1 MLMKVAD
8 ILAAKGRNVST
19 VRPNERIETLTH
31 RLRLER
37 IGALIVTSNGVD
49 VEGIISERDIV
60 YGLAVHGRDALDMT
74 ASALMNLSV
83 PTCRP
88 EDTIA
93 SVMAKL
99 TAKRVRHL
107 AVIEDGRLVGIVSI
121 GDVIKRRLDEV
132 ELEANVLRDYAIAR

>member
-1 MLMKVAD
+1 MKVAD

-19 VRPNERIETLTH
+19 VQPAERIETLTH

-37 IGALIVTSNGVD
+37 IGALIVTSNGRD

-60 YGLAVHGRDALDMT
+60 YGLAEHGQQALKMP

-88 EDTIA
+88 DDTMA

-99 TAKRVRHL
+99 TTARVRHL
-107 AVIEDGRLVGIVSI
+107 AVIESGRLVGIISI

-132 ELEANVLRDYAIAR
+132 ELEANVLRDYAITR